1 MNGHNL
7 LDPVNN
13 SFTPSGHESTVKY
26 HVCQQKVFSAQ
37 QALAQFTPLGHE
49 GNDGDIPAS
58 PAKGRFN
65 QALAQFT
72 PHGSEPLSL

>member
-7 LDPVNN
+7 LGPVNN

-37 QALAQFTPLGHE
+37 QALAQFTP
-49 GNDGDIPAS
+49 
-58 PAKGRFN
+58 
-65 QALAQFT
+65 
-72 PHGSEPLSL
+72 HGSEPLSL